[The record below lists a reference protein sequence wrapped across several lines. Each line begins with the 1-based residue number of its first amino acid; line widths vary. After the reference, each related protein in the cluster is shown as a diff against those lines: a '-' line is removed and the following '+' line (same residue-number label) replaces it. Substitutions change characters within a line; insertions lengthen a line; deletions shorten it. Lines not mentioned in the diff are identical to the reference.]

1 MLFVGLTQFKQAQG
15 ALGGVEGVPDQV
27 MGALCQ
33 LLLDGVVQLIA
44 GFGLHQARVGRA
56 NQSAE
61 LDSGQAELAF
71 AVGVEK
77 QQGPACFIQPFETQH
92 AEPRGHWQ
100 LRHYLGHHTAGGIGM
115 AFHERNSLRKC

>member
-1 MLFVGLTQFKQAQG
+1 M
-15 ALGGVEGVPDQV
+15 EGVPDQV

-44 GFGLHQARVGRA
+44 GFGLHQAGVGRA

-77 QQGPACFIQPFETQH
+77 
-92 AEPRGHWQ
+92 
-100 LRHYLGHHTAGGIGM
+100 
-115 AFHERNSLRKC
+115 